1 MIGISD
7 FKEAANA
14 CQKSQQKH
22 KTNVRVIAPKMNQN
36 VNNSFLVYLSVL
48 IFLVLNNF

>member
-14 CQKSQQKH
+14 CQKSQQEH
-22 KTNVRVIAPKMNQN
+22 KTNIRIKAPQMNQN
-36 VNNSFLVYLSVL
+36 VNNSFLL
-48 IFLVLNNF
+48 